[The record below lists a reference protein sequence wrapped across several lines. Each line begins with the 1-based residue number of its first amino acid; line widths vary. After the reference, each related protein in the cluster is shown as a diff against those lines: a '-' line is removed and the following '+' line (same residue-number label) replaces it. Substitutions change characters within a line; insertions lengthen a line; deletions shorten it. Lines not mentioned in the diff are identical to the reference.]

1 MSRYLFIQSQ
11 DPFTEVRTA
20 AQFELA
26 RQLAAAGHAVRLLL
40 VQNGVVAARQGAQC
54 AGFDLLPEQGI
65 TVLADH
71 FALRQREIAPGQ
83 LKSAIA
89 VSDVDVVIDAMLAG
103 DKVIWN

>member
-20 AQFELA
+20 AQFELV
-26 RQLAAAGHAVRLLL
+26 RQLAAAGNPVRLLL

-54 AGFDLLPEQGI
+54 AGFAALREQG
-65 TVLADH
+65 VSLLADG
-71 FALRQREIAPGQ
+71 FALRQREIATHQ
-83 LKSAIA
+83 LQPAVT
-89 VSDVDVVIDAMLAG
+89 VSDVDVVIDALLAG

>member
-1 MSRYLFIQSQ
+1 MSSYLFIQSQ

-26 RQLAAAGHAVRLLL
+26 GQLAAAGNPVCVLL

-54 AGFDLLPEQGI
+54 AGFDALREQGV

-71 FALRQREIAPGQ
+71 FALQQREIARHQ
-83 LKSAIA
+83 LKPAIA